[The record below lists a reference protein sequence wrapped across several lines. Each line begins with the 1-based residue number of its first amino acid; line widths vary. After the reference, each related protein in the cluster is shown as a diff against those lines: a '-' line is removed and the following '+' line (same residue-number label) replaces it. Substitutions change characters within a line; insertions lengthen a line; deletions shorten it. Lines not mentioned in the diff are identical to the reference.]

1 MYYNSDIEVGLGVFF
16 GIMIFILMISIAVP
30 LIVGILVYRD
40 AKKRVDASPVLFGL
54 LAALA
59 PLFIGVI
66 VYMIIRK
73 DYPLKPEY
81 GGPENPGYGRNN
93 DYGAGYGGGY
103 SAGQTGEASYS
114 GTGGQNYGYA
124 SGDGT
129 ESGDETAGVSD
140 GESQSQPQSSYTYYA
155 QPSAPKKNGIP
166 TWAKILIVI
175 AIVLVVI
182 GIIAFF
188 VSLYNAIFGYASYYG
203 SYSGD
208 GLYFH
213 GIDL

>member
-1 MYYNSDIEVGLGVFF
+1 MGV
-16 GIMIFILMISIAVP
+16 
-30 LIVGILVYRD
+30 LVYRD
-40 AKKRVDASPVLFGL
+40 AKKRVDCSPVLFAL

-81 GGPENPGYGRNN
+81 GGPVNPGYGRNY
-93 DYGAGYGGGY
+93 DCSAGYSGAGYSEG
-103 SAGQTGEASYS
+103 ATGEASYS
-114 GTGGQNYGYA
+114 GAGGQNYGYT
-124 SGDGT
+124 SGDGN
-129 ESGDETAGVSD
+129 ESSDETAGAAD
-140 GESQSQPQSSYTYYA
+140 GESQSQTQSSYTYYA
-155 QPSAPKKNGIP
+155 QPSAPKKTGIP

-213 GIDL
+213 GIDF